1 MDAPELN
8 YIQDIAGERC
18 PVAPFAQSIAKH
30 RYAILCYIYNEN
42 RKLSQVQLYDYV
54 DSKGVRLNFKR
65 SIYRCG
71 DYLCEYI
78 YNKFGIHWKTL
89 WYYTYPRKWSHPD
102 KIGPKYPKLN
112 DSYIDGYLHERK
124 YNNGYRIET
133 YSFSERDR
141 SIFLEIKDSDVIAR
155 FHECYDEHG
164 NLISNDYCECSV
176 DNPSIILENKKTMYF
191 YHENALTY
199 SISLR
204 PSRRNAY
211 YCEAIKDL
219 YSDIDSCSNWLTR
232 TRYIKRFPEGV
243 EKLCHIEKREIAYN
257 EISAMELRDKFE
269 ALYADHDNLFCS

>member
-18 PVAPFAQSIAKH
+18 PVAPFAQSIDKN

-54 DSKGVRLNFKR
+54 DSKGSRLIYKR
-65 SIYRCG
+65 SIIHSC
-71 DYLCEYI
+71 DYLCEYK
-78 YNKFGIHWKTL
+78 YNKYGKLWKTL
-89 WYYTYPRKWSHPD
+89 WSYTYPRKWSHPN
-102 KIGPKYPKLN
+102 KIGPKYPKLD

-124 YNNGYRIET
+124 YYNEYRIEA

-141 SIFLEIKDSDVIAR
+141 SIFLEIKYSDVIAR

-176 DNPSIILENKKTMYF
+176 YNPSVILKNEQTMYF
-191 YHENALTY
+191 YQENVLTH
-199 SISLR
+199 SMSLH
-204 PSRRNAY
+204 PSCRNAY
-211 YCEAIKDL
+211 YCEAIKDI
-219 YSDIDSCSNWLTR
+219 YSDIDARNNWLTR

-243 EKLCHIEKREIAYN
+243 EQLCHIEKREIAYN

-269 ALYADHDNLFCS
+269 ALYADHDNLFRS